1 MGKQHPTQQSK
12 SVFSS
17 DGPPVLNETQP
28 AELAEGGEASLRYEV
43 LMDTLHSF
51 CGAVQTYG
59 IDFIIEKLEELEP
72 MYPLLKEM

>member
-1 MGKQHPTQQSK
+1 
-12 SVFSS
+12 
-17 DGPPVLNETQP
+17 
-28 AELAEGGEASLRYEV
+28 
-43 LMDTLHSF
+43 MDTLHSF